1 MDHSSLTTCG
11 IVIHKA
17 LMKAKELVKHL
28 CDLVM
33 DHNKLLVYGVLLHHK
48 ATGLLEAMNHL

>member
-1 MDHSSLTTCG
+1 
-11 IVIHKA
+11 
-17 LMKAKELVKHL
+17 MKAKELVKHL